1 MPRRNRLTISNFGLG
16 MIRDAALEQ
25 DGAYSLYTLK
35 NADIVYDGVFAYL
48 RKRQG
53 SDAYNATAFAAETK
67 QIHHFI
73 DSSQNERLLVVA
85 NNKLYRLA
93 TDGTGALAEIKLNG
107 TTSHVMTTPPYP
119 FVNAGDRCFFSDDN
133 DWHWVD
139 NTSLAANTSY
149 QAGIDKPVN
158 ALQVSTGNVERYYP
172 TPPHAGS
179 QTISSSQTKLAQ
191 SFKVGVLTITGAT
204 QANPCVLTITN
215 HRLQTGMQLT
225 ISGVVGMTEL
235 NGNTYT
241 ITVTGAN
248 TVSLNGIDSS
258 GYGAYVSGGT
268 ATIED
273 MVYITSGFLAH
284 PYKGAGNNIGHI
296 RFRVETDSSGS
307 PSGTLVESNAYTTW
321 IELGSITD
329 DTDYYVELEGN
340 QEFIAGTSYWLVM
353 EADNQYI
360 YGPGANIGWYYDTIT
375 GYANGVGKGYDG
387 STWVT
392 LGPDQDFIFVVIG
405 QQTWSNVYNYK
416 FGYHTTDILDES
428 LPSDETP
435 YYAIDAFIGVLHG
448 FGTAPGGVDEHAF
461 YRTALGGTSY
471 YHLQNVSIDYLWVY
485 DGVRDDSL
493 VNPIQTADHYRLSDE
508 HDTERSPIRLEFWK
522 QRLWATVSGEDK
534 VRFSKVL
541 EEDGSLGET
550 GNPSLVAF
558 PADNFIDAKT
568 SGYVQAL
575 KRLGQDALAVY
586 YDDSI
591 GIIYG
596 ADLAENPPTD
606 LQFRMI
612 LYDDGLIAP
621 RGVADFRGM
630 HLYLSRHGVF
640 TFNGTAQTESITS
653 GFLQSILDG
662 ISDTNLAL
670 SIMGERDG
678 ELWLLVD
685 ADADGE
691 LETFLLFDTKQKRPT
706 WRQYEYNFNA
716 NDFVI
721 LDSGNYK
728 NRVIVATDLSDFK
741 LRRLH
746 SGNAD
751 TSVAGAD
758 VAVEAT
764 LETHPMRSMAATQG
778 HALRER
784 SRYIGAGILPYFPT
798 ATVPTFTTT
807 ITDRVG
813 STTTL
818 TNDFAPSSN
827 TDKRAFHVGLPRIA
841 SEEARLKIA
850 WSSVNRDEIREV
862 SFDWLEL

>member
-25 DGAYSLYTLK
+25 DGAYSLYTLE

-73 DSSQNERLLVVA
+73 DSSQNEHLLVVA

-93 TDGTGALAEIKLNG
+93 IDGTGAPVEIKLNG
-107 TTSHVMTTPPYP
+107 TTSHAMTTPPYP
-119 FVNAGDRCFFSDDN
+119 FVNAGDRCFFSDSAATA
-133 DWHWVD
+133 DWYWVD
-139 NTSLAANTSY
+139 DTSLAANTSY
-149 QAGIDKPVN
+149 QVGIDKPAFEPSFVSLEN
-158 ALQVSTGNVERYYP
+158 VGHLTSASQYLLGPYQYNSQGFQLSYDQFADAVTVFTRYAPTGGDLRGNLRLHVTTNTGGNPTFDGTDFTYPHENMVSPWYKIQDFELQAAAV
-172 TPPHAGS
+172 AGDGF
-179 QTISSSQTKLAQ
+179 
-191 SFKVGVLTITGAT
+191 SFVLEDGGVLAKST
-204 QANPCVLTITN
+204 QYHFV
-215 HRLQTGMQLT
+215 
-225 ISGVVGMTEL
+225 
-235 NGNTYT
+235 
-241 ITVTGAN
+241 
-248 TVSLNGIDSS
+248 
-258 GYGAYVSGGT
+258 
-268 ATIED
+268 
-273 MVYITSGFLAH
+273 
-284 PYKGAGNNIGHI
+284 
-296 RFRVETDSSGS
+296 
-307 PSGTLVESNAYTTW
+307 
-321 IELGSITD
+321 IELD
-329 DTDYYVELEGN
+329 ADY
-340 QEFIAGTSYWLVM
+340 IATYN
-353 EADNQYI
+353 AA
-360 YGPGANIGWYYDTIT
+360 GPRGVWIDYDGAA
-375 GYANGVGKGYDG
+375 GYANGTFKWWDG
-387 STWVT
+387 AAWIDSGWD
-392 LGPDQDFIFVVIG
+392 L
-405 QQTWSNVYNYK
+405 K
-416 FGYHTTDILDES
+416 FGV
-428 LPSDETP
+428 
-435 YYAIDAFIGVLHG
+435 G
-448 FGTAPGGVDEHAF
+448 GGVTD
-461 YRTALGGTSY
+461 TDNT
-471 YHLQNVSIDYLWVY
+471 VY
-485 DGVRDDSL
+485 DGHTGQERQQNYYKVTYYSTLHQSESFPTEGDPHATQRIGAQHFYSRILGLSASSDAQSDKIRLYKSDAIDGTYYWIGEFDDDEASVIDGTNSDNL
-493 VNPIQTADHYRLSDE
+493 GSVLQSEDHYRLANKN
-508 HDTERSPIRLEFWK
+508 DTEVPPIRLEFWK
-522 QRLWATVSGEDK
+522 QRLWATVAGEDT

-541 EEDGSLGET
+541 AEDGPLGVT
-550 GNPSLVAF
+550 GDPILDAF

-575 KRLGQDALAVY
+575 KRMGNDMLAVY
-586 YDDSI
+586 YDDSV
-591 GIIYG
+591 GVIYG
-596 ADLAENPPTD
+596 ADEATNPPTD
-606 LQFRMI
+606 LQFRMM

-621 RGVADFRGM
+621 RAVVDFRGM
-630 HLYLSRHGVF
+630 HVYLSRHGVF

-691 LETFLLFDTKQKRPT
+691 LETFLLFDTKQKRPS

-778 HALRER
+778 RALRER

-807 ITDRVG
+807 ITDRAG